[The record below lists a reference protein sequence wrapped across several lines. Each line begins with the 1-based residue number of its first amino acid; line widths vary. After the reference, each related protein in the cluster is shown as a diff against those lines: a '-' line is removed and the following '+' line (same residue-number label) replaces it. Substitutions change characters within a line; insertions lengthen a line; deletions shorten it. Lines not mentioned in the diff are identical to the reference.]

1 MGAVVPDGKRA
12 VNFWVVTAVV
22 AGVAT
27 VAEATAVAVVFVGAA
42 AEFAVV
48 APGVGV
54 VATEAPTASLETC
67 AAVGSVGSM
76 PPFFFAP
83 GPQMAVA
90 MTPAVAKMVARV
102 KGKRSF
108 FFWSL
113 KSLTPFKQ
121 SITKPICQ
129 FWNGVN
135 FIHDRLNW
143 IIQPIKVRALRGE
156 IIACFQNH
164 IGRARISIARLPN

>member
-1 MGAVVPDGKRA
+1 VGAVVPDGKRA
-12 VNFWVVTAVV
+12 VNFCVVTAVV
-22 AGVAT
+22 AGVAP
-27 VAEATAVAVVFVGAA
+27 VAAGTAVAVVFVGAA

-54 VATEAPTASLETC
+54 VATEAPAASLEIC
-67 AAVGSVGSM
+67 DAFGSVGSM

-143 IIQPIKVRALRGE
+143 IIQTIKVRALRGQ
-156 IIACFQNH
+156 IIACFQNN
-164 IGRARISIARLPN
+164 IGGTRISIARLPN

>member
-1 MGAVVPDGKRA
+1 MVPDGKRA
-12 VNFWVVTAVV
+12 VNFCVVTAAV
-22 AGVAT
+22 AGIASVA
-27 VAEATAVAVVFVGAA
+27 AARAVAVVFVGAA
-42 AEFAVV
+42 PEFAVV
-48 APGVGV
+48 APGVDV
-54 VATEAPTASLETC
+54 AATEAPVASLETC
-67 AAVGSVGSM
+67 AAAGTVGSM

-90 MTPAVAKMVARV
+90 MTPAVARIVARV

-113 KSLTPFKQ
+113 KMLTPFKQ
-121 SITKPICQ
+121 TIAQPICQ

-135 FIHDRLNW
+135 FIHDGLNW
-143 IIQPIKVRALRGE
+143 IFQSIKVRTLRGE

-164 IGRARISIARLPN
+164 IGRSRI